1 MKMGWIRSFPC
12 CQGWLSQGMTKCFV
26 CMWLPPGF
34 FLQGSGFRAGE
45 WPHELKVA
53 RGKLQGAKKKER
65 TCVTWLW
72 LSWFVMYCGP
82 CCCPFP
88 GVAHKSVLPKS
99 LLSLRYLRPWYDWH
113 PVTLSYDSTGAERE
127 SAKKWYW
134 DTHAHGYTYMPVQMH
149 ACTHKYSKQKHALR
163 SIKTHQL
170 GNENTSR
177 PWCVCMSRFSCSRGR
192 IHQALEKVHTG
203 PQMFCTS
210 CIMLLRCA
218 ILGNR
223 VYGTIHRFLYE
234 HQFL

>member
-1 MKMGWIRSFPC
+1 MKMGWIRSFPW

-26 CMWLPPGF
+26 CMWIPPGS

-53 RGKLQGAKKKER
+53 RGKLQGKKKER

-99 LLSLRYLRPWYDWH
+99 LLSPRYLRPWYDWH

-177 PWCVCMSRFSCSRGR
+177 PWCVCMCRFSCSRGR

-210 CIMLLRCA
+210 RITLLRCA
-218 ILGNR
+218 I
-223 VYGTIHRFLYE
+223 
-234 HQFL
+234 